1 MNTHKQLIETL
12 TGISKSAHYTLP
24 DQVRNALA
32 QAAESI
38 TTLDTVVD
46 DLIKERDEAYAQVD
60 ALRSQQTNNDLTA
73 INFVTEK
80 PITICNVSR
89 GLGLIAEFDIH
100 DVSRLLSADVKFAD
114 DKEQQHS
121 ETVDAVL
128 TAVWNELVTDEDSD
142 YPFSDWIFDN
152 EGNIFTGINGARVLI
167 SEKDNLIFHLDTYG
181 NVQVYREQDAADF
194 WRHVAELGSD
204 YAHAAT
210 ASNA

>member
-24 DQVRNALA
+24 DQVRTALA

-38 TTLDTVVD
+38 TTLDTIVD
-46 DLIKERDEAYAQVD
+46 NLIKERDEAYAQVD
-60 ALRSQQTNNDLTA
+60 ALRSQQTNSDLTA

-114 DKEQQHS
+114 DKDQQHS

-142 YPFSDWIFDN
+142 YPFSDWIFGSD
-152 EGNIFTGINGARVLI
+152 EITPGINGARVLI
-167 SEKDNLIFHLDTYG
+167 SESDNLIFHLDADG
-181 NVQVYREQDAADF
+181 NVQIYREQDAADF

-204 YAHAAT
+204 YAHAA
-210 ASNA
+210 NNN

>member
-1 MNTHKQLIETL
+1 MNHKQLIETL

-24 DQVRNALA
+24 DQVRTALA

-38 TTLDTVVD
+38 TTLDTIVD
-46 DLIKERDEAYAQVD
+46 NLIKERDEAYAQVD
-60 ALRSQQTNNDLTA
+60 ALRSQQTNSDLTA

-114 DKEQQHS
+114 DKDQQHS

-142 YPFSDWIFDN
+142 YPFSDWIFGSD
-152 EGNIFTGINGARVLI
+152 EITPGINGARVLI
-167 SEKDNLIFHLDTYG
+167 SESDNLIFHLDADG
-181 NVQVYREQDAADF
+181 NVQIYREQDAADF

-204 YAHAAT
+204 YAHAA
-210 ASNA
+210 NNN

>member
-1 MNTHKQLIETL
+1 MNHKQLIETL
-12 TGISKSAHYTLP
+12 TGISNSIHYTLP
-24 DQVRNALA
+24 DQVRTALT

-38 TTLDTVVD
+38 SILDVAIDALV
-46 DLIKERDEAYAQVD
+46 KERDDAYAQVD
-60 ALRSQQTNNDLTA
+60 ALRSQQTNSDLTA

-114 DKEQQHS
+114 DKDQQHS

-142 YPFSDWIFDN
+142 YPFSDWIFGSD
-152 EGNIFTGINGARVLI
+152 EITPGINGARVLI

-181 NVQVYREQDAADF
+181 NVQIYREQDAADF

-204 YAHAAT
+204 YAHAA
-210 ASNA
+210 NNN